1 MSVIASGEQK
11 KMLARLQAWYESA
24 AAALSTAVVVEMKE
38 TKWVVHTN
46 SNTTNAP
53 TGGYFAWLTLP
64 ETCNIDELAV
74 QTEKHQVAVLRGH
87 RCVAGGR
94 DDDLSF
100 FASKQSLGLCFVY
113 LDEAEIVEMVRRLA
127 RAVRAAT
134 V

>member
-24 AAALSTAVVVEMKE
+24 AAALSTAVVLEMKE

-100 FASKQSLGLCFVY
+100 FASKQSVGLCFVY